1 MVNIVK
7 DKKGAKVVFNK
18 RMDESDRWRLE
29 ENFDYYKEDLEA
41 DLEINEL
48 KMVLNKDS
56 IEFSGFDA
64 EADFD
69 DYMKIMTL
77 IEYIQRCT
85 C

>member
-18 RMDESDRWRLE
+18 KMDESDRWRLE

-41 DLEINEL
+41 DLEMDDL
-48 KMVLNKDS
+48 KMVLKKDS

-64 EADFD
+64 DTDFD

>member
-64 EADFD
+64 ETDFD

>member
-41 DLEINEL
+41 DLEINDL

-64 EADFD
+64 DTDFD